1 MIKIL
6 IRSFLTISIIL
17 FSFKLYSQILTE
29 KEFEQ
34 RLNFER
40 GNYPIQNYNQDFLN
54 RPGYVWGILKS
65 KKDNLIYMA
74 ANRGVIEYDG
84 VNIRRLPVKEDTTYS
99 GVFGGPFARSLVEME
114 DGTIYSTGVNRF
126 GRLVDNEY
134 GFKEYEYLL
143 HKLPDSIDY
152 RRQGNIWG
160 AFEHN
165 NKVIFYTP
173 NFIFSWDGEKFDRIW
188 KMSDYAGA
196 RNSKG
201 KIHGFAKTGNIP
213 YMRRWGYGMYKLV
226 DDEFQFIE
234 GTEIFADNRIEL
246 FYENSNK
253 DLLLFSRQ
261 LGAYILDKD
270 GKLSKSDNEI
280 LNKWLIKNAVY
291 VHDDLRSFKDGTFPV
306 HSRGGILILDDDLNI
321 LNSIDEDDGL
331 ETSTTNITF
340 IDENDNLLIG
350 TTNGFSKI
358 SFNNSLTEYDSKY
371 GIGGYVWAPIKRLDG
386 KLYFGS
392 TKDLYSLSPS
402 YDPMKNNKIDIV
414 GFNDMMGEY
423 HKFDNSIIGVHNYGL
438 SEYNGNNVIM
448 ISNDYDIAMSSQ
460 SKLNKKLLLTAHN
473 IDGLKIMRRNRD
485 GKFRII
491 KTFQPNNKLSV
502 RGFKELKPG
511 KLILNTGPG
520 GTFFASYD
528 YNGNFSFSK
537 ADHPLKD
544 SIQSNLVDSLK
555 NDLSLLPDSSF
566 NWANSNI
573 GYIAFSDSASVHKID
588 IDNQKLLRTGINMA
602 EIVNAGLFNPS
613 YNEDSRHNWYLT
625 RSGVYEVKINEDSYD
640 IIKIHNWGEIDYN
653 ELTGRVFVEGVG
665 ENQTLW
671 LGSNDAKLIRWLP
684 YKSSGSEVNSIKP
697 IMRGFYVNNNL
708 QSLDTL
714 NLKYDSSRSIKFE
727 YSYPVYNKEEN
738 NEFRVFLKGQDSDT
752 SDWSK
757 TSFREY
763 TNLPENDYELYIQ
776 ARDTNGNESEFVSF
790 SFTILPPWYRTYAA
804 YASYLILLAF
814 GFRAFG
820 KYQAK
825 KSLEQADNE
834 RRAGELEEA
843 KKIQQ
848 SMLPKVFPSSKLF
861 DVSAGLVTST
871 EIGGD
876 YYDFFEKKDTLYAVC
891 GDATGH
897 GTASGMMVSIIKSGL
912 NGLPALSTNKVL
924 YELNNI
930 VKKIDLGTLKMS
942 LNICEVTKN
951 SITLSSAA
959 MPPMYLYNS
968 KSKKTEEILIRG
980 LPLGGL
986 KNETFDIEKRKF
998 SKGDVLV
1005 LLSDGLPEAE
1015 NDAGELYDY
1024 ERVVKLI
1031 NENATKSAEELKN
1044 KLIGEVDIW
1053 LKGGIPDDDVTIV
1066 VIKKV

>member
-1 MIKIL
+1 MRFIILLLFPIL
-6 IRSFLTISIIL
+6 INGQ
-17 FSFKLYSQILTE
+17 KLSE
-29 KEFEQ
+29 DEFEQ

-54 RPGYVWGILKS
+54 RPGYVWGIVKS

-99 GVFGGPFARSLVEME
+99 GVSGGPFARSLVEMD

-226 DDEFQFIE
+226 DDEFKFIE

-261 LGAYILDKD
+261 LGAYILDND
-270 GKLSKSDNEI
+270 GKLSRSDNET
-280 LNKWLIKNAVY
+280 LNRWLIKNAVY

-306 HSRGGILILDDDLNI
+306 HSRGGILILNDDLNI
-321 LNSIDEDDGL
+321 LNSLNEDDGL

-340 IDENDNLLIG
+340 IDGNDNLLVG

-402 YDPMKNNKIDIV
+402 YDPMKNNKIDII

-438 SEYNGNNVIM
+438 SEYNGNNVTM
-448 ISNDYDIAMSSQ
+448 ISNDYDIAMTSQ
-460 SKLNKKLLLTAHN
+460 SKLNKKLLLAAHN
-473 IDGLKIMRRNRD
+473 IDGLKIMRRNRN
-485 GKFRII
+485 GEFRII
-491 KTFQPNNKLSV
+491 KTFQPNNNLSV
-502 RGFKELKPG
+502 RGFEELKPG

-520 GTFFASYD
+520 GTFFGNYD

-544 SIQSNLVDSLK
+544 SIRSTLVDSLK
-555 NDLSLLPDSSF
+555 NNLSLLPDSSF
-566 NWANSNI
+566 NWGNSNI

-602 EIVNAGLFNPS
+602 EIVNAGLFS
-613 YNEDSRHNWYLT
+613 GGYNEDSRHNWYLT
-625 RSGVYEVKINEDSYD
+625 RSGVYEVKINEKSFD

-684 YKSSGSEVNSIKP
+684 YKSSDSEENNIKP
-697 IMRGFYVNNNL
+697 IMRGFYLNNKLKSLNNL
-708 QSLDTL
+708 SLE
-714 NLKYDSSRSIKFE
+714 YDSSRSIKFE

-738 NEFRVFLKGQDSDT
+738 NEFRVFLKGQDNDT
-752 SDWSK
+752 SEWSK

-763 TNLPENDYELYIQ
+763 TNLPEKNYEFFIQ
-776 ARDTNGNESEFVSF
+776 SRDTNGNESDVVSF

-804 YASYLILLAF
+804 YAGYIFLLVF
-814 GFRAFG
+814 GFRSFG

-825 KSLEQADNE
+825 KSLEKADNE

-843 KKIQQ
+843 KKIQE
-848 SMLPKVFPSSKLF
+848 SMLPKVFPTSKSY
-861 DVSAGLVTST
+861 DISAGLVTST

-876 YYDFFEKKDTLYAVC
+876 YYDFFENKNSIYAVC

-897 GTASGMMVSIIKSGL
+897 GTSSGMMVSIIKSGL
-912 NGLPALSTNKVL
+912 NGLPSLSTDKVL

-942 LNICEVTKN
+942 LNICEIKN
-951 SITLSSAA
+951 GSITLSSAA
-959 MPPMYLYNS
+959 MPPIYLYNS

-986 KNETFDIEKRKF
+986 KNETFDIQKKKF
-998 SKGDVLV
+998 NKGDVLV
-1005 LLSDGLPEAE
+1005 MLSDGLPEAE

-1024 ERVVKLI
+1024 ERVMELI
-1031 NENATKSAEELKN
+1031 NKNASKTAEEIKD
-1044 KLIGEVDIW
+1044 KMIGEVDVW
-1053 LKGGIPDDDVTIV
+1053 LDGKVPDDDVSIV
-1066 VIKKV
+1066 VIKKNS